1 MHPKLTATTQ
11 PSAPNTSCV
20 RLPSPGRTL
29 KQDPTGAGCL
39 HLGSDGVLRSYAGD
53 GAVLDHRPLSP
64 AQIAEHV
71 AVFRATGA
79 YDDAQMAQIEAEYRG
94 VDGRDVPLE
103 RCVEPGDEQRPV
115 HLRGK
120 RRRGEKKM
128 VEEEEE

>member
-1 MHPKLTATTQ
+1 MSDQ
-11 PSAPNTSCV
+11 PSTTTTTTTSTSSCTSCV

-39 HLGSDGVLRSYAGD
+39 HLGSDGVLRSYSGD
-53 GAVLDHRPLSP
+53 GAVLDHRQLSP

-71 AVFRATGA
+71 AVFRATGV
-79 YDDAQMAQIEAEYRG
+79 YDAEQMAQIEAGYRG
-94 VDGRDVPLE
+94 ADGRDVPLE

-120 RRRGEKKM
+120 QKKAGE
-128 VEEEEE
+128 E